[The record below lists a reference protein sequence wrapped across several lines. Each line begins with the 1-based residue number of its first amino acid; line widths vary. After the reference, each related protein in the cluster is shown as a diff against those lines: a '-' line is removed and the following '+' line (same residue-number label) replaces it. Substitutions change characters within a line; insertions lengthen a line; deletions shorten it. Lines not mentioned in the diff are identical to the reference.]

1 LVEKPGMIGDF
12 KDGDGEDKSHVWV
25 MGFVVSAAVDVVI
38 LPTLRRGKRRWEEN
52 SSFKGFMFV

>member
-1 LVEKPGMIGDF
+1 MIGDF